1 MSLQDAFNSINKSGW
16 NAKKD
21 SVSNTYEGLAPGE
34 YDTLMHNV
42 THAAYPSGYECLNFA
57 FQVISGQH
65 AGEYEFV
72 RVNLADTKK
81 DGSPMPDFV
90 LSKNIKL
97 LMKIAALCNVEI
109 DNLDGNETAVY
120 EHVVSLF
127 AGHAESPMTMKIT
140 ETPNKKDPDNPYRN
154 YEFKEYEQPI
164 ETPQA
169 ADPFAEQ
176 STTTDFDESDLPF

>member
-1 MSLQDAFNSINKSGW
+1 MPEFCI
-16 NAKKD
+16 
-21 SVSNTYEGLAPGE
+21 PG
-34 YDTLMHNV
+34 YLWP
-42 THAAYPSGYECLNFA
+42 AC
-57 FQVISGQH
+57 
-65 AGEYEFV
+65 GEYEFV

-109 DNLDGNETAVY
+109 DNLDGNETDVY

-140 ETPNKKDPDNPYRN
+140 ETPNKKTRTTHTATMNSKSTSSRLKLLRRRIRLQSN
-154 YEFKEYEQPI
+154 RRLPI
-164 ETPQA
+164 LMKVTCHSNR
-169 ADPFAEQ
+169 Q
-176 STTTDFDESDLPF
+176 SIRQ